1 MIEMQFIS
9 EATPM
14 TLKSLPCLMALDE
27 EMVFQSALIT
37 AGGVYAV
44 SVASRTDYAPSFSL
58 CA

>member
-1 MIEMQFIS
+1 MIEMQFIR

-14 TLKSLPCLMALDE
+14 KLKSLPCLMALDE

-44 SVASRTDYAPSFSL
+44 SVASRTHYVPSFSL